1 MTSESR
7 TLIEA
12 SDVLGIDLECPN
24 QKCKA
29 RAFYPIRN
37 SEPKIPFACHS
48 CNADWFALAPD
59 PRSGAAASKAIEQI
73 KVLMRHLILLDTANR
88 SDIYAK
94 VRLQVAHVQPS
105 PVGHADDDKD

>member
-12 SDVLGIDLECPN
+12 RDVVGIDLECPN
-24 QKCKA
+24 QQCKA
-29 RAFYPIRN
+29 RAFYPIGIPD
-37 SEPKIPFACHS
+37 PKIPFACHS
-48 CNADWFALAPD
+48 CNTDWFALAPD

-73 KVLMRHLILLDTANR
+73 KMLMRFFTFLDTSNR

-94 VRLQVAHVQPS
+94 VRLQVANVQPS
-105 PVGHADDDKD
+105 PVGHADDEKD